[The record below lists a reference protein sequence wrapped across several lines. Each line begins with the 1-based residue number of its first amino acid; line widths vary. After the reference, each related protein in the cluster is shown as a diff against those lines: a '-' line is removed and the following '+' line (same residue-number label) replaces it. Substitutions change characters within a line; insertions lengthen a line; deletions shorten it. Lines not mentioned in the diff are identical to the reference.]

1 MAKKKKKT
9 WLWIAIGLI
18 LIAIIAIFMIKSN
31 NKNEAISVTTQ
42 KVSKRTIIQTVTATG
57 KIQPETEVKISSQ
70 TSGEIIFLGVKEG
83 DTVKPGQLLVR
94 IKPDIIDAQLKQ
106 MRAAADAAKMDIT
119 VSEAEKERSEL
130 DLKRIAELYKKEF
143 VSKQEFETAKASAAR
158 AAGTYQSSLARYQQA
173 LAQLSQIEREQDRT
187 SIYSP
192 IAGVI
197 TLLSVELGEKVV
209 GTGMMAGTELMR
221 VADLSLMNAVV
232 DVDEND
238 IILVKIGDT
247 TSIEIDAITDV
258 KYLGTVLEIG
268 HSAKQSQLGTA
279 DQVTNFEVKIRLID
293 KEAKLRPG
301 MTCNVDIST
310 ETKYNILAV
319 PLQAVTVRDNKPVE
333 DNLNAR
339 HGGDIEVENAI
350 KKVERPPSIVFL
362 NDKLKAKMIQVETGI
377 SDNGFIEIKS
387 GLNEGDEIISG
398 SYMAVSK
405 EINDGSPIKI
415 DTMTYK
421 KFQKK

>member
-1 MAKKKKKT
+1 M
-9 WLWIAIGLI
+9 
-18 LIAIIAIFMIKSN
+18 
-31 NKNEAISVTTQ
+31 
-42 KVSKRTIIQTVTATG
+42 
-57 KIQPETEVKISSQ
+57 
-70 TSGEIIFLGVKEG
+70 
-83 DTVKPGQLLVR
+83 R